1 MRGANNLL
9 ASKAVVGTLAED
21 GDKDRKIEELTER
34 ISSLEAALR
43 EVTRPYAQLVE
54 QLGQFQ
60 SVVNKYFR
68 LLDLY
73 QRHGAISV
81 DTIFPEV
88 KDPMSRE
95 IMRILMDRPGLN
107 ISQVS
112 DELRARTGSSSRRIV
127 RSRLDGLVTQ
137 GLLVEEGTSKSRTFR
152 VSDKVISK
160 WSQVLGL
167 N

>member
-1 MRGANNLL
+1 MSDA
-9 ASKAVVGTLAED
+9 LAEEE
-21 GDKDRKIEELTER
+21 DKDRKIEELSER

-60 SVVNKYFR
+60 TVVNKYFR

-73 QRHGAISV
+73 QKHGVIAI

-88 KDPMSRE
+88 KDTMSRE

-127 RSRLDGLVTQ
+127 RARLDGLVAQ
-137 GLLVEEGTSKSRTFR
+137 GLVVEEGSAKARTFR
-152 VSDKVISK
+152 VSDRVIKK
-160 WSQVLGL
+160 WSEVLGFI
-167 N
+167 